1 MVLYSWNAFIVAD
14 ENYYIWYNNVSLDLT
29 KVISRNLQRL
39 FKEKGKEEGFI
50 MEKQFDEQKT

>member
-14 ENYYIWYNNVSLDLT
+14 ENYYIWYNNVSIDLT
-29 KVISRNLQRL
+29 KVISRNFQRL